1 MSFITVEY
9 PQVLTPFDTII
20 AYTSTVVLI
29 TFSLSELS
37 LEASLPLPCR
47 PDLQAA
53 VSGSESRKSRDNQP
67 SQELAYAAAM
77 QAATYRLQQAPT
89 LASYRRLKGL
99 WGSCTMLRSA
109 TLKSR

>member
-47 PDLQAA
+47 PIFRPHCPVRSL
-53 VSGSESRKSRDNQP
+53 ESRETINLVKSSPMPLQCK
-67 SQELAYAAAM
+67 LLHIAYNKR
-77 QAATYRLQQAPT
+77 QLSHLTED
-89 LASYRRLKGL
+89 
-99 WGSCTMLRSA
+99 
-109 TLKSR
+109 